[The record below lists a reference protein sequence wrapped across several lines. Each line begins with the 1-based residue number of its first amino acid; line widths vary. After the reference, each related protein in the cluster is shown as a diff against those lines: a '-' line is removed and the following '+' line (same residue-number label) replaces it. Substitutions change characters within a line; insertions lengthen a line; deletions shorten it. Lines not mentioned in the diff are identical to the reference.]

1 MSAPFSSIYLEPAKR
16 IKAKLAFYF
25 LTFMEKVT
33 VPNIIEKKKRNEKI
47 VMITAYDAATANVI
61 DETGIDIILVG
72 DSLGNVIQGLN
83 NTLPVT
89 MDEMVYHTK
98 IVSRGVRNA
107 HLCSDMPFMSYQA
120 SREDAIRNAGRF
132 VKEGA
137 ESVKIEINENYIETI
152 YAIQKA
158 GIPVM
163 GHIGLCPQ
171 SVLLMGG
178 YKVQGRDV
186 REAKRLIELAKAI
199 EDAGAY
205 SIVLESIPWKL
216 AKKITEA
223 IEIPTIGIG
232 AGPNCDGQVL
242 VINDLVGLS
251 PEPIPK
257 FVKRYANLRETM
269 ARSIREFRDEV
280 RDGIFPSINHSYN

>member
-1 MSAPFSSIYLEPAKR
+1 
-16 IKAKLAFYF
+16 
-25 LTFMEKVT
+25 MEKVT

-107 HLCSDMPFMSYQA
+107 HLCSDMPFMSYQP

-186 REAKRLIELAKAI
+186 REAKRLIELAKAV

-216 AKKITEA
+216 AKKITEL

-257 FVKRYANLRETM
+257 FVKRYANLREIM
-269 ARSIREFRDEV
+269 AISIKEFRDEV

>member
-1 MSAPFSSIYLEPAKR
+1 
-16 IKAKLAFYF
+16 
-25 LTFMEKVT
+25 MEKVT
-33 VPNIIEKKKRNEKI
+33 VPNIIEKKKRCEKI
-47 VMITAYDAATANVI
+47 VMVTAYDAATASII
-61 DETGIDIILVG
+61 DESGVDIILVG
-72 DSLGNVIQGLN
+72 DSLGNVIQGRK

-89 MDEMVYHTK
+89 IDEMVYHTK

-120 SREDAIRNAGRF
+120 SKEDAIRNAGRF
-132 VKEGA
+132 IKEGGA

-178 YKVQGRDV
+178 YKVQGRDA
-186 REAKRLIELAKAI
+186 REAKRLIELAKAV

-205 SIVLESIPWKL
+205 SIVLESIPRKL
-216 AKKITEA
+216 AKKITES

-232 AGPNCDGQVL
+232 AGPYCDGQVL

-257 FVKRYANLRETM
+257 FVKRYANLREIM
-269 ARSIREFRDEV
+269 AKSIKEFRDEV